1 MNTDKFKLKLEEEL
15 ATVEAELVEL
25 GHEDID
31 KTATETDEI
40 ADRFEAEEEHEG
52 ETKPL
57 LARRAEIRQA
67 MERIANGTF
76 GICEEC
82 GAPIEPARL
91 EANPAAKT
99 CEAHM

>member
-1 MNTDKFKLKLEEEL
+1 MTNEELKLKLEEEL
-15 ATVEAELVEL
+15 ATLEAELVEL

-52 ETKPL
+52 EVGPL
-57 LARRAEIRQA
+57 KARRAEVQQA
-67 MERIANGTF
+67 LERITNGTF
-76 GICEEC
+76 GMCEEC
-82 GAPIEPARL
+82 GEKIEEARL

>member
-1 MNTDKFKLKLEEEL
+1 MKLEEEL

-31 KTATETDEI
+31 KTATETDEV
-40 ADRFEAEEEHEG
+40 ADRFEEQEEHEG
-52 ETKPL
+52 ETAPL
-57 LARRAEIRQA
+57 KERRAELRQA
-67 MERIANGTF
+67 LERMVNGTY
-76 GICEEC
+76 GTCEEC
-82 GAPIEPARL
+82 GEKIEAERL

>member
-1 MNTDKFKLKLEEEL
+1 MNTEKYKQKLEEEL

-31 KTATETDEI
+31 KTATEGDEI

-52 ETKPL
+52 ETAAL
-57 LARRAEIRQA
+57 LARRAEVRQA
-67 MERIANGTF
+67 LERIANGTY
-76 GICEEC
+76 GMCEEC

-99 CEAHM
+99 CEAHL

>member
-1 MNTDKFKLKLEEEL
+1 M
-15 ATVEAELVEL
+15 VEAELVEL

-31 KTATETDEI
+31 KTATEADEI

-52 ETKPL
+52 ETVPL

-67 MERIANGTF
+67 LERITNGTF
-76 GICEEC
+76 GMCEEG
-82 GAPIEPARL
+82 GAAIDPARL
-91 EANPAAKT
+91 EATPAAKT